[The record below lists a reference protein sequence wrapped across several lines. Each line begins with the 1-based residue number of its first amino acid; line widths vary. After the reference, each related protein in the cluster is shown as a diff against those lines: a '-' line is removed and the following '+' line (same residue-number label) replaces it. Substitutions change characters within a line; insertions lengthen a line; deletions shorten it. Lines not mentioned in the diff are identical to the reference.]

1 MRLKSLWPILGWKQS
16 RRVLESRQKGGT
28 TMLQFTDAGMDRASR
43 VEFRDDFFERIQE
56 MGTEPEDEE
65 VVSVIM
71 HVVRVLTD
79 TEDDPRVS
87 DEDILKFAEQHRTEL
102 MKFYQLMAN
111 THESLMRWNP
121 FN

>member
-28 TMLQFTDAGMDRASR
+28 TMLQFTDAGMHRASR
-43 VEFRDDFFERIQE
+43 VEFRVDFFERIQE
-56 MGTEPEDEE
+56 MGIEPEDEE

-79 TEDDPRVS
+79 TENDPRVS

-111 THESLMRWNP
+111 THESLLRWNP